1 VNKKLHEPDL
11 TDKASAR
18 LTTKQLI
25 GAAHH
30 AARYL
35 PKASGE
41 LVTELASRLDV
52 TQSALCES
60 LKIRDVLTSENGQ
73 ILRLLTDI
81 SENHGEFVN
90 EEDEYLYASVPLD
103 YVSEVNMYVSRD
115 VNAENPF
122 KETDAFLAEVRAHG
136 RTQGIYFVANR
147 MLAAWEHGFIESPE
161 SEVIDVARM
170 ILSSV
175 EMLPDAEEE
184 DFERD
189 FADEMMGVLTDSLR
203 GNSNGGAL

>member
-1 VNKKLHEPDL
+1 MNKKLLEPDL

-60 LKIRDVLTSENGQ
+60 LKIRDVLASENGQ
-73 ILRLLTDI
+73 MLRLLTDI
-81 SENHGEFVN
+81 SENHDEYVN
-90 EEDEYLYASVPLD
+90 EDEYLYAGVPMD
-103 YVSEVNMYVSRD
+103 YVSEINAYVSRD
-115 VNAENPF
+115 VEAENPF
-122 KETDAFLAEVRAHG
+122 QATDAFLAEVRAHG

-147 MLAAWEHGFIESPE
+147 MLAAWEHGFIERPE
-161 SEVIDVARM
+161 SEVVDVARM

-175 EMLPDAEEE
+175 EMLTDAEEE
-184 DFERD
+184 DFERE
-189 FADEMMGVLTDSLR
+189 FADEMMGVLTDLLR
-203 GNSNGGAL
+203 GNNNGGAV

>member
-1 VNKKLHEPDL
+1 M
-11 TDKASAR
+11 R
-18 LTTKQLI
+18 MTTSELVH
-25 GAAHH
+25 AAYH

-35 PKASGE
+35 PKASSQ
-41 LVTELASRLDV
+41 LMRELAERLDT
-52 TQSALCES
+52 TQAALCES
-60 LKIRDVLTSENGQ
+60 LKIREALAAENAALKSWAQKRAVIDDASEQENYTSLKIDWRQ
-73 ILRLLTDI
+73 RLLRYIETP
-81 SENHGEFVN
+81 
-90 EEDEYLYASVPLD
+90 A
-103 YVSEVNMYVSRD
+103 
-115 VNAENPF
+115 
-122 KETDAFLAEVRAHG
+122 TDAFLAEVRAQG

-161 SEVIDVARM
+161 SEVVDVARM

>member
-1 VNKKLHEPDL
+1 MNKKLHKPDL

-60 LKIRDVLTSENGQ
+60 LKIRDVLASENGQ
-73 ILRLLTDI
+73 MLRLLTDI

-147 MLAAWEHGFIESPE
+147 MLAAWEHGFIKRPE
-161 SEVIDVARM
+161 SEVVDVARM

-184 DFERD
+184 DFERE
-189 FADEMMGVLTDSLR
+189 FADEMMGVLTDLLR
-203 GNSNGGAL
+203 GNSNGGAV